1 MESLFVWCSYGF
13 SLKTEEVVE
22 LLKDYHMSILYH
34 VDKDNI
40 VVDASSRLCMC
51 STVHV
56 DKEKRELAKYMHILV
71 CLEVRLM
78 DSTEGGVVVMNG
90 DESSLAFEMKEKQ
103 NKDPI
108 FLELKANVNKQKSI
122 SF

>member
-40 VVDASSRLCMC
+40 VVDASSRLSMG
-51 STVHV
+51 SITHV
-56 DKEKRELAKYMHILV
+56 EEQR
-71 CLEVRLM
+71 R
-78 DSTEGGVVVMNG
+78 S
-90 DESSLAFEMKEKQ
+90 
-103 NKDPI
+103 
-108 FLELKANVNKQKSI
+108 
-122 SF
+122 